1 MLASRMLFTQP
12 GLTLAAMLLWLLLPP
27 WGHASETLRIAT
39 FNIAWLADEPLSAAM
54 ISQCRAEARAYP
66 DMAHRPTPA
75 CRSGLFRSAAA
86 YSELA
91 RQVARLDADIIA
103 FQEVQSARALAA
115 ILADGRYQQPGSWQ
129 WWVNPLPVNA
139 RQRVALAVRSSRLGT
154 LQLHALPELGRP
166 LWREQRGGLLARLTL
181 ASGRILHLL
190 VVHLKSGCRD
200 GELDST
206 MACRQLAAQGRIL
219 ARIIDQEQE
228 SGAPLVILGDFNRDF
243 ANEQALWSQLD
254 NQQPRGARLQRLTQG
269 FQQPDGCYLA
279 RYGAD
284 PIDHILLSGP
294 LLDHAV
300 PGSLGTS
307 PLSPDTDR
315 ATAKA
320 RGALLSDHCPLR
332 VDLRWP

>member
-1 MLASRMLFTQP
+1 MNCYPCWLCSLVCILCLLQP
-12 GLTLAAMLLWLLLPP
+12 LSATA
-27 WGHASETLRIAT
+27 ERLRIAT
-39 FNIAWLADEPLSAAM
+39 FNVAWLADEPLSHEM
-54 ISQCRAEARAYP
+54 QQHCRVEARAYP
-66 DMAHRPTPA
+66 ELSLRPTPA
-75 CRSGLFRSAAA
+75 CRSGIFRPPAA
-86 YSELA
+86 YAELA
-91 RQVARLDADIIA
+91 QQIAKLDADIIA
-103 FQEVQSARALAA
+103 FQEVQSARALAWV
-115 ILADGRYQQPGSWQ
+115 LADGRYQRPGTWQ

-300 PGSLGTS
+300 PGSLGAS
-307 PLSPDTDR
+307 PLSPDR

-320 RGALLSDHCPLR
+320 RGSPLSDHCPLR